1 MKNSALKIKSN
12 GRHDS
17 EKVFWIFFLITEA
30 INIELQKKK
39 KKTKKKQVKEG
50 GTKQHA
56 NECKYTWCDQKV

>member
-30 INIELQKKK
+30 INIELRKNKNK
-39 KKTKKKQVKEG
+39 KKTSERRNYKL
-50 GTKQHA
+50 A
-56 NECKYTWCDQKV
+56 CK